1 MMIVILVYCVVS
13 VLMPTR
19 PSLHLAFFAPP
30 STPLLSPQKILPI
43 CEFNGGPQWNL
54 KIKRAQL
61 LTIEKW
67 DNLAIFKLVAVKQEI
82 QIEPLQAAKAAA
94 RELWNVITQFF
105 IRLFAWPDFFL
116 RYNKISLNLLLLTSS
131 LQNIFR
137 LKRNEMWIFLY
148 LGCCLL
154 LLCWWW
160 WLLLRSLAAL
170 MWKVTPHIRS
180 SVASQLIFVVI
191 FNLNWSLVRW

>member
-1 MMIVILVYCVVS
+1 MAYGKLRVCVLGSCKGAIITHIVFFPPIYINEPARNKSRIKNQFLATAILTAKTVDILGKLKMMMIVILVYCVVS

-105 IRLFAWPDFFL
+105 IRLFAWPDFFFAL
-116 RYNKISLNLLLLTSS
+116 Q
-131 LQNIFR
+131 QNISQSSSSDFFSP
-137 LKRNEMWIFLY
+137 KY
-148 LGCCLL
+148 L
-154 LLCWWW
+154 
-160 WLLLRSLAAL
+160 
-170 MWKVTPHIRS
+170 
-180 SVASQLIFVVI
+180 
-191 FNLNWSLVRW
+191 

>member
-1 MMIVILVYCVVS
+1 MKKRKKSSNDMTSLAVRWSWAWYWGSVGGSGNHGLFHHLFVVFIYS
-13 VLMPTR
+13 N
-19 PSLHLAFFAPP
+19 
-30 STPLLSPQKILPI
+30 PQKILPI

-105 IRLFAWPDFFL
+105 IRLFAWPDFFFFAL
-116 RYNKISLNLLLLTSS
+116 Q
-131 LQNIFR
+131 QNISQSSSSDFFSP
-137 LKRNEMWIFLY
+137 KY
-148 LGCCLL
+148 L
-154 LLCWWW
+154 
-160 WLLLRSLAAL
+160 
-170 MWKVTPHIRS
+170 
-180 SVASQLIFVVI
+180 
-191 FNLNWSLVRW
+191 